1 MKPWY
6 EILDVDEGASWRII
20 ENAYLSKWRPL
31 KAKGMPNAE
40 ELEQIKT
47 LEEAFRQAKEQARLN
62 QSGLSDAS
70 DTDGNKPKSKQVENV
85 GHEENMAEKRAEY
98 GAYKKKPKEEINY
111 GSSIAIAAAVIAS
124 LALLIMLGLLFDIG
138 MDVMGLI
145 IVFLLPAAYFALPV
159 LKKPSWGLGFKTLGN
174 TEKIGL
180 VLLWGFSALIL
191 FSIGMISKINVFI
204 LLCIH
209 LLSIGISFGAPGK
222 QFKHLVIKQSPSLL
236 LSLILL
242 LNYLI
247 PVGEPIY
254 EQHFLKDKLIP
265 KGNNAI
271 RFENDAYQNLPG
283 LRIYF
288 DNEMYMANQLIFEFR
303 TGVFGIEFRQAYYPV
318 PFSLEKEASNPDPRK
333 NIQIINEYRFR
344 QELAKEPRLVIKT
357 DSTSILIPEKEIK
370 KVLNQD

>member
-1 MKPWY
+1 MKPWH
-6 EILDVDEGASWRII
+6 EILEVDESASWRII

-31 KAKGMPNAE
+31 KAKGMPSAE
-40 ELEQIKT
+40 DQELIKT
-47 LEEAFRQAKEQARLN
+47 LEDAFRQAKEQNRFN

-70 DTDGNKPKSKQVENV
+70 DTGGNKPHVQQIEDDEP
-85 GHEENMAEKRAEY
+85 EEQIAEKQAEY
-98 GAYKKKPKEEINY
+98 ETYKRKPKEEVNY
-111 GSSIAIAAAVIAS
+111 ASSIAIAAAVIAS
-124 LALLIMLGLLFDIG
+124 LAMLIMLGLLFDIG

-145 IVFLLPAAYFALPV
+145 IVFLLPTAYFAMPI
-159 LKKPSWGLGFKTLGN
+159 LKKPSWGLGFKALGN

-180 VLLWGFSALIL
+180 VLLWSFSALIL

-222 QFKHLVIKQSPSLL
+222 QFKHLVLKQSPSLL

-242 LNYLI
+242 LNYLF
-247 PVGEPIY
+247 PVGEPLY

-283 LRIYF
+283 LRVYF

-333 NIQIINEYRFR
+333 NIQIINEFRFR
-344 QELAKEPRLVIKT
+344 QELAKEPRLVIET

-370 KVLNQD
+370 KVLNQN